1 MDVWRLTGTVLRV
14 TLVLRM
20 EIVESIRHYILGVD
34 SFLCVSLKEIN
45 KKTRRESN

>member
-1 MDVWRLTGTVLRV
+1 MDAWRLTGTVLRV

-34 SFLCVSLKEIN
+34 SFLCVSLRKKE
-45 KKTRRESN
+45 KYET